1 MAHKDNLFARLLFS
15 FALSLTNTKKYKME
29 KQVLNTVTEFV
40 NAVKAVNLEKIG
52 AILHPA
58 VQWEQPG
65 NNRFSGSKTSRDEVF
80 QMVGGMFEV
89 SGNTLRL
96 ENIKTIAVNG
106 NEVSVVLHWKAN
118 RTGAEL
124 DTENVDV
131 YTVKEGQ
138 ITGVKVYAAD
148 LQQENLFWGN

>member
-1 MAHKDNLFARLLFS
+1 
-15 FALSLTNTKKYKME
+15 ME
-29 KQVLNTVTEFV
+29 KQALNTVTEFV

-118 RTGAEL
+118 RTGAGL

-131 YTVKEGQ
+131 YTVKDGQ

>member
-1 MAHKDNLFARLLFS
+1 
-15 FALSLTNTKKYKME
+15 ME
-29 KQVLNTVTEFV
+29 KQILNTVTEFV
-40 NAVKAVNLEKIG
+40 NAVKSVNLEKIG

-58 VQWEQPG
+58 VRWEQPG
-65 NNRFSGSKTSRDEVF
+65 SNRFSGTRVSRDEVF

-131 YTVKEGQ
+131 YTVEDGK

-148 LQQENLFWGN
+148 LQQEDLFWGN

>member
-1 MAHKDNLFARLLFS
+1 
-15 FALSLTNTKKYKME
+15 ME
-29 KQVLNTVTEFV
+29 KQALNTATEFV

-106 NEVSVVLHWKAN
+106 NEVSVVLHWKAS

-131 YTVKEGQ
+131 YTVKDGQ
-138 ITGVKVYAAD
+138 ITGVKVYTAD

>member
-1 MAHKDNLFARLLFS
+1 
-15 FALSLTNTKKYKME
+15 ME
-29 KQVLNTVTEFV
+29 KQALNTVTEFV

-131 YTVKEGQ
+131 YTVKDGQ

-148 LQQENLFWGN
+148 LPQENLFWGN

>member
-1 MAHKDNLFARLLFS
+1 
-15 FALSLTNTKKYKME
+15 ME

-40 NAVKAVNLEKIG
+40 NAVKTVNLEKIG

-89 SGNTLRL
+89 SGNTLHL

-106 NEVSVVLHWKAN
+106 NEVSVVLHWKAS
-118 RTGAEL
+118 RPGAEL

-131 YTVKEGQ
+131 YTVKDGQ
-138 ITGVKVYAAD
+138 ITGVKVYTAD
-148 LQQENLFWGN
+148 LQQEDVFWGN

>member
-1 MAHKDNLFARLLFS
+1 
-15 FALSLTNTKKYKME
+15 ME
-29 KQVLNTVTEFV
+29 KQILNTVTEFV
-40 NAVKAVNLEKIG
+40 NAVKLVNLEKIG

-58 VQWEQPG
+58 VRWEQPG
-65 NNRFSGSKTSRDEVF
+65 SNRFSGTRASRDEVF

-131 YTVKEGQ
+131 YTVEDGQ

-148 LQQENLFWGN
+148 LHQEDLFWGN

>member
-1 MAHKDNLFARLLFS
+1 
-15 FALSLTNTKKYKME
+15 ME
-29 KQVLNTVTEFV
+29 KQVLNTVTEIV
-40 NAVKAVNLEKIG
+40 NAVKVVNLEKIG

-65 NNRFSGSKTSRDEVF
+65 SNRFSGNKTSRDEVF

-106 NEVSVVLHWKAN
+106 NEVSVVLHWKAT
-118 RTGAEL
+118 RTGADL

-131 YTVKEGQ
+131 YTVKDGQ
-138 ITGVKVYAAD
+138 ITAVKVYAAD
-148 LQQENLFWGN
+148 LQQEDLFWGN

>member
-1 MAHKDNLFARLLFS
+1 MARKDNLFARLLFS

>member
-1 MAHKDNLFARLLFS
+1 
-15 FALSLTNTKKYKME
+15 ME
-29 KQVLNTVTEFV
+29 KQILNTVTEFV
-40 NAVKAVNLEKIG
+40 NAVKLVNLEIIG

-58 VQWEQPG
+58 VRWEQPG
-65 NNRFSGSKTSRDEVF
+65 SNRFSGTRVSRDEVF

-106 NEVSVVLHWKAN
+106 NEVSVVLHWKAT

-131 YTVKEGQ
+131 YTVEDGQ
-138 ITGVKVYAAD
+138 ITGVKVYAAN
-148 LQQENLFWGN
+148 LQQEDLFWGN

>member
-1 MAHKDNLFARLLFS
+1 
-15 FALSLTNTKKYKME
+15 ME
-29 KQVLNTVTEFV
+29 KQILNTVTEFV
-40 NAVKAVNLEKIG
+40 NAVKSVNLEKIG

-65 NNRFSGSKTSRDEVF
+65 SNRFSGARVSRDEVF
-80 QMVGGMFEV
+80 KMVGGMFEV

-118 RTGAEL
+118 RPGAEL
-124 DTENVDV
+124 DTENIDV
-131 YTVKEGQ
+131 YTVEDGQ

-148 LQQENLFWGN
+148 LQQEDLFWGN

>member
-1 MAHKDNLFARLLFS
+1 
-15 FALSLTNTKKYKME
+15 ME
-29 KQVLNTVTEFV
+29 KQILNTVTEFV
-40 NAVKAVNLEKIG
+40 NAVKLVNLEKIG

-58 VQWEQPG
+58 VRWEQPG
-65 NNRFSGSKTSRDEVF
+65 SNRFSGTRVSRDEVF

-118 RTGAEL
+118 RTGAQL

-131 YTVKEGQ
+131 YTVKNGQ

-148 LQQENLFWGN
+148 LQQEDLFWGN